1 MTRRPARALAW
12 IALLGATIASLRLA
26 ATGDLATP
34 PLTSL
39 DDLEAWVDVRGPVP
53 TAIGLVRLLAEVA
66 AWYLLAVSILHVLA
80 GALRFRGGHALAD
93 ALALPGARH
102 LLHAALGMT
111 LVAAGPAPER
121 DAPGTAM
128 GTAAGHDVDTTPR
141 VQERGSVGTA
151 VMRPL
156 EAADPAGTAT
166 MTPLAPPRTWPVQP
180 DESFWT
186 IAADVLT
193 DAWGRPATDR
203 EIDPFWRALVDANR
217 ERLVDRD
224 DPDLI
229 VPGQVFEIPPVPPA
243 P

>member
-1 MTRRPARALAW
+1 MTRRPVRALVW
-12 IALLGATIASLRLA
+12 IALLGATIAGLRLA
-26 ATGDLATP
+26 ATGDLVTP
-34 PLTSL
+34 PLTAL

-53 TAIGLVRLLAEVA
+53 TAIGLVRLLAEAA
-66 AWYLLAVSILHVLA
+66 AWYLLALSILHVLA
-80 GALRFRGGHALAD
+80 GALRFRTGQALAD
-93 ALALPGARH
+93 ALVLPGARH

-111 LVAAGPAPER
+111 LFAAGPAPER
-121 DAPGTAM
+121 DEAGTAVV
-128 GTAAGHDVDTTPR
+128 AAGHDVGSGSR
-141 VQERGSVGTA
+141 AEERGSVGTA

-156 EAADPAGTAT
+156 ETADRGSTAT

-186 IAADVLT
+186 IAADVLA

-203 EIDPFWRALVDANR
+203 EIDPFWRALVATNHD
-217 ERLVDRD
+217 RLVDRD

-229 VPGQVFEIPPVPPA
+229 LPGQVFEVPPVPPA